1 MINSYNLNI
10 DFMGKKMIAISV
22 SSVLIIIGL
31 VSLIIYGPRLSI
43 DFTGGKIIQ
52 VKFHE
57 EIEISIVRSSL
68 IGSDLEGAEISVIKD
83 SMGGIEYRI
92 KAPSFDKGEDIYLI
106 LSNALNDYEYEIR
119 KIDKVGPRI
128 GKELSQQAV
137 WAIICALSFILIYIS
152 IRFDSFF
159 ALGSVLALMHDI
171 LITLGIFSVFNM
183 EIDLSVVAAFLTIV
197 GYSLNDTIVIFDR
210 IRENLEDRDSN
221 LGLEEK
227 INKSINESLSR
238 TIITSFT
245 TMLVVVTLF
254 FLGGE
259 VIRMF
264 SVALI
269 IGVFVG
275 TYSSIY
281 IASPSMMFFQIYFG
295 SDSNEEE

>member
-1 MINSYNLNI
+1 
-10 DFMGKKMIAISV
+10 MGKKVIAISI
-22 SSVLIIIGL
+22 SSILIILGL
-31 VSLIIYGPRLSI
+31 ISLIAYGPRLSI

-52 VKFHE
+52 VKFYE
-57 EIEISIVRSSL
+57 EIEISVVRSSL
-68 IGSDLEGAEISVIKD
+68 IASDLEGSDISVIKD
-83 SMGGIEYRI
+83 GRGNIEYRI
-92 KAPSFDKGEDIYLI
+92 KAPSFDKGEDIYSI
-106 LSNALNDYEYEIR
+106 LKDALNDYKYEIR

-128 GKELSQQAV
+128 GKELGQQAV
-137 WAIICALSFILIYIS
+137 WAIICALTFILIYIS
-152 IRFDSFF
+152 IRFDRFF
-159 ALGSVLALMHDI
+159 AFGSVIALMHDI
-171 LITLGIFSVFNM
+171 LITLGIFSVFNL
-183 EIDLSVVAAFLTIV
+183 EIDLSIVAAFLTIV

-221 LGLEEK
+221 LGLEEI
-227 INKSINESLSR
+227 INKSINECLSR

-259 VIRMF
+259 VVRMF
-264 SVALI
+264 SVAMI

-295 SDSNEEE
+295 NADGEEK